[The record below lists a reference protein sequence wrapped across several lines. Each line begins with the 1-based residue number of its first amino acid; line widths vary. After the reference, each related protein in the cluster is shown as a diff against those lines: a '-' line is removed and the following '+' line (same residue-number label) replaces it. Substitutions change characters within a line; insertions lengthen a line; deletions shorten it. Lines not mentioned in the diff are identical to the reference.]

1 MTLWGAGL
9 EPGILLFR
17 VIPPAPTFVG
27 DRSVGVETEV
37 EHGRGRWGHLTTLG
51 IPPPAPTPV
60 ICAFCIPDG
69 VAGPNG
75 AGRTS

>member
-1 MTLWGAGL
+1 MA
-9 EPGILLFR
+9 
-17 VIPPAPTFVG
+17 
-27 DRSVGVETEV
+27 EV
-37 EHGRGRWGHLTTLG
+37 EHGRGRWKHLTTLG
-51 IPPPAPTPV
+51 VPPPAPTPV